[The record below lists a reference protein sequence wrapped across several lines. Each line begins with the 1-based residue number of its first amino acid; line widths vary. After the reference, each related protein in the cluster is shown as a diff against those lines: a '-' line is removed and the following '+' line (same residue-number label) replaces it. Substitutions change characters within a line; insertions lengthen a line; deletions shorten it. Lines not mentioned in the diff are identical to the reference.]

1 MFGSNSV
8 AGPSQVRARRRVRQ
22 ADPFDEERARISRIL
37 HDQVGQV
44 MSAVGLQ
51 LELLRMDFEKAA
63 PEISARTAEIQQ
75 LLERALVHVRTL
87 VSELNPEPLKGAGS
101 HAQKP

>member
-1 MFGSNSV
+1 M
-8 AGPSQVRARRRVRQ
+8 
-22 ADPFDEERARISRIL
+22 ADPFQEERTRISRIL

-51 LELLRMDFEKAA
+51 LELLRMDFEHSV
-63 PEISARTAEIQQ
+63 PEIAARTGEIQQ

-87 VSELNPEPLKGAGS
+87 VSELNPAPLKGAG
-101 HAQKP
+101 AQSKKADRLKAD